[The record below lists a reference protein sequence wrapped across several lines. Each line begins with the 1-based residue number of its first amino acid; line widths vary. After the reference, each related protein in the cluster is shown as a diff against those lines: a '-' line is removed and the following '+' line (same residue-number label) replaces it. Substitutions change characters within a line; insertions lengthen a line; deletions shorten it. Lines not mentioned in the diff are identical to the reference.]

1 VATRSLFW
9 FEGATPT
16 APLKSATRITAARS
30 APQLRLVHA
39 APPARPARVLSQSQR
54 EALNALIGLGAKL
67 DDGFTLQEL
76 RSQFRALARPTTRI
90 GIRERGGKRST
101 TSRARSSRCAAP
113 MKF

>member
-1 VATRSLFW
+1 MAPAAAFAEVLDRCMDHPPIGEPAAAGRYTSGVATRSLFW

-39 APPARPARVLSQSQR
+39 APPARVLSQSQR

-67 DDGFTLQEL
+67 DDGFTL
-76 RSQFRALARPTTRI
+76 
-90 GIRERGGKRST
+90 
-101 TSRARSSRCAAP
+101 
-113 MKF
+113 